1 MKGYDLVEIGEKG
14 AWDEIVRM
22 CPYSTPFN
30 SWLWRCAL
38 SERFVGMKPSY
49 FVMRSE
55 NEDLAAMP
63 LFLFSTLPALRSALS
78 MPWNL
83 FGGPMIRRDLLDDV
97 DLIRSSIA
105 AMEQIAR
112 QNGAYEL
119 IITRPPLSPESLRSE
134 LQRWADQS
142 ERRFTHLLRLDPD
155 FERIWRS
162 YNPRVRTAVR
172 KANRLGVRWIR
183 TKSEDKLKEFYD
195 IYLKAMLRFGSP
207 PKPYELLRYVQTSPI
222 GDLIVAEVEGKVI
235 AGLLFLIF
243 DKTITLWCGASL
255 HEFRSYRPN
264 NLIFNE
270 VIKWGCQNGYEWVD
284 FGASPPENRGLVA
297 FKEEWRAVRF
307 DFEIYHKVFSPAR
320 KRVWEKIEPDLRR
333 FYSFLQSAKMK
344 LKRNALI
351 SLECSVSP

>member
-1 MKGYDLVEIGEKG
+1 VRGYDLVEIEKRET
-14 AWDEIVRM
+14 WDGFVRM

-30 SWLWRCAL
+30 SWSWRCAL
-38 SERFVGMKPSY
+38 SERFVGMVPYY
-49 FVMRSE
+49 FLMRGNGE
-55 NEDLAAMP
+55 NLVAIP
-63 LFLFSTLPALRSALS
+63 IFLFRPFPTFKSALS

-83 FGGPMIRRDLLDDV
+83 FGGPMVRGDLLEDT

-105 AMEQIAR
+105 AMERIAR

-119 IITRPPLSPESLRSE
+119 IITRPPLSPESLRTE

-142 ERRFTHLLRLDPD
+142 EGKFTHLLRLDPD

-172 KANRLGVRWIR
+172 KANRLSVRWSR
-183 TKSEDKLKEFYD
+183 TKSEDKLREFYR
-195 IYLKAMLRFGSP
+195 IYLKAMLRFRSP

-235 AGLLFLIF
+235 AGLLFLTF
-243 DKTITLWCGASL
+243 GKTITLWCGASL
-255 HEFRSYRPN
+255 REFRSYRPN

-297 FKEEWRAVRF
+297 FKEEWGAVRF
-307 DFEIYHKVFSPAR
+307 DFEIYHKVFSPAK
-320 KRVWEKIEPDLRR
+320 KRVWERIEPDLRR
-333 FYSFLQSAKMK
+333 FYSLLQSTKAK
-344 LKRNALI
+344 LKGKGNR
-351 SLECSVSP
+351 